1 MRVYYFSMYNYFNY
15 YNPINT
21 LIVRINGTLN
31 TNLKPLM
38 LINIVLIMKAFSY

>member
-15 YNPINT
+15 YDPINT
-21 LIVRINGTLN
+21 LIDRINCTLN

-38 LINIVLIMKAFSY
+38 LLI